1 MQDEKLRRTLDD
13 MRRNIVRDIASGF
26 SSPDEIV
33 QGAVE
38 VFSDQHDADLLRS
51 HAERITRE
59 VLAQHLGAQVQWPDV
74 TDCDLLDSAFAELD
88 QAGVVARQ
96 NFSCCPT

>member
-1 MQDEKLRRTLDD
+1 MQDEKFGRTLDD
-13 MRRNIVRDIASGF
+13 MGRNIRRDIASGF

-33 QGAVE
+33 NGAVE
-38 VFSDQHDADLLRS
+38 VYSDQYDADLLRS

-59 VLAQHLGAQVQWPDV
+59 ALAQHLRAQVQWRDV